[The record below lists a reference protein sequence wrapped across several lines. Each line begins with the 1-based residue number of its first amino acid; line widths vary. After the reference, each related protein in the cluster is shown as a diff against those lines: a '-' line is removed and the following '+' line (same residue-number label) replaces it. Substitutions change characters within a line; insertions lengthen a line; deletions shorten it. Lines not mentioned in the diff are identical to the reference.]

1 MKKYILP
8 LLLWT
13 TLLGAE
19 SLPPDELIRQTTER
33 ALSELQAKRDQIEQD
48 PEKLY
53 RLIDE
58 MLVPHMNIE
67 RTARL
72 ILGRYWREAD
82 ARQRERFVAE
92 FKTLLVRTY
101 ATAVFEY
108 DGEKIQYK
116 PLRMKDGDTMAVV
129 RAEFESRSGPPIPFH
144 YNLEKSE
151 SGDWKVF
158 DISIDGISLVTNY
171 RSSYGRMIQQKGMD
185 GMLEVLAA
193 KNREAVQ

>member
-1 MKKYILP
+1 MKKFVLP

-33 ALSELQAKRDQIEQD
+33 ALSELQAKRDQLEQD

-58 MLVPHMNIE
+58 VLLPHIDFE
-67 RTARL
+67 RTAQL
-72 ILGRYWREAD
+72 ILGRHWRMAD
-82 ARQRERFVAE
+82 AQQQKRFVME
-92 FKTLLVRTY
+92 FRTLLVRTY
-101 ATAVFEY
+101 AIAVFEY
-108 DGEKIQYK
+108 NGEKIQYK
-116 PLRMKDGDTMAVV
+116 PLRMKEGDTMAVV
-129 RAEFESRSGPPIPFH
+129 QAEIESRSGPPIPFH

-171 RSSYGRMIQQKGMD
+171 RTSYGRMIQQKGMD
-185 GMLEVLAA
+185 GMLDVLAA
-193 KNREAVQ
+193 KNREAEQ

>member
-1 MKKYILP
+1 MKKFILP
-8 LLLWT
+8 LLVFT

-19 SLPPDELIRQTTER
+19 PLPPDELIRQTTER
-33 ALSELQAKRDQIEQD
+33 ALFELEANRDQLEKD

-58 MLVPHMNIE
+58 IFLPHMDFE
-67 RTARL
+67 RTSRL
-72 ILGRYWREAD
+72 ILGRYWRQAD
-82 ARQRERFVAE
+82 AQQQQRFVAE
-92 FKTLLVRTY
+92 FKTLLIRTY
-101 ATAVFEY
+101 AIAVFEY
-108 DGEKIQYK
+108 NGEKIQYK

-129 RAEFESRSGPPIPFH
+129 QAEIESRSGPPIPFH
-144 YNLEKSE
+144 YKLEKSE

-171 RSSYGRMIQQKGMD
+171 RTSYGRMIQRKGMD
-185 GMLEVLAA
+185 GMLEALAA

>member
-19 SLPPDELIRQTTER
+19 ALPPDELIRQTTER

-101 ATAVFEY
+101 ATAVFE
-108 DGEKIQYK
+108 
-116 PLRMKDGDTMAVV
+116 
-129 RAEFESRSGPPIPFH
+129 
-144 YNLEKSE
+144 
-151 SGDWKVF
+151 
-158 DISIDGISLVTNY
+158 
-171 RSSYGRMIQQKGMD
+171 
-185 GMLEVLAA
+185 
-193 KNREAVQ
+193 